1 MEKEKEK
8 IENPG
13 RIQVLPFHKTQEDA
27 VQAYQAFYSNRPLLP
42 RIFLKESHIQEMQ
55 GGYVPYFLISGTAD
69 VNATYEAQDTT
80 PAAGPGKIR
89 KIVSDYRVVRKATVD
104 YFHLPVNAS
113 GQIPES
119 FMKNLEPFRLKEL
132 IPAEDSSEKDQI
144 QDFLSSSIQK
154 DPEVEQKRVSEIM
167 SGILKDSVHHSY
179 VKEER
184 INADYQNEKEQC
196 VLFPVYLLTT
206 KCGNRYFH
214 FGMNG
219 QTGKVYGD
227 LPVSYP
233 HLTALFMG
241 LFVGGA
247 AAVWGILRLLFF
259 LARMPVS
266 AFVNNIFLLT
276 GLFAGLIA
284 ANHVISDR
292 YEKMRKPAAPPE
304 KKFESCEIRNR
315 EFSDILIRKQYTDRK
330 NIVIREETGSQ
341 TGQD

>member
-1 MEKEKEK
+1 MEKGKDK
-8 IENPG
+8 MENPG
-13 RIQVLPFHKTQEDA
+13 EMKVLPFHKTQEDA
-27 VQAYQAFYSNRPLLP
+27 VQAYQEFYRGRPLLP
-42 RIFLKESHIQEMQ
+42 GIFLKESHIQEMQ

-69 VNATYEAQDTT
+69 VDAVYEAQDTS
-80 PAAGPGKIR
+80 PAEGPGKIR
-89 KIVSDYRVVRKATVD
+89 KIVSEYWAVRKATVD
-104 YFHLPVNAS
+104 YYHLPVNAS

-119 FMKNLEPFRLKEL
+119 FMKNMEPFRLKEL
-132 IPAEDSSEKDQI
+132 IPAEDSPEKEHI
-144 QDFLSSSIQK
+144 QDFLTIDIQK
-154 DPEVEQKRVSEIM
+154 NPEAEQKRVSEIM

-184 INADYQNEKEQC
+184 ISADYQNEKEQC

-206 KCGNRYFH
+206 KYGNRYFH

-227 LPVSYP
+227 LPISYP

-259 LARMPVS
+259 FAQMPVS
-266 AFVNNIFLLT
+266 AFVNNTFLLI
-276 GLFAGLIA
+276 GLFVGLIA
-284 ANHVISDR
+284 ANHVVSDR
-292 YEKMRKPAAPPE
+292 YEKMKKPTPPPE
-304 KKFESCEIRNR
+304 RKYESCEIRNR

-330 NIVIREETGSQ
+330 NVVIREETGTQ
-341 TGQD
+341 TNQD